1 MSIKQ
6 EIIDGLIDL
15 GAVKFGSFTLKS
27 GLVSPIYIDLRMIV
41 GDPQLMGKITKVFR
55 QLCEGLN
62 YDLVAGIPYT
72 ALPLATVFS
81 YETRI
86 PMVYAR
92 KEVKCY
98 GTKRQ
103 IEGIYKKGMRVL
115 ILDDLI
121 TNGLSKFES
130 FEVFECAGL
139 RVKDVAVLI
148 DRRQGGKETLE
159 AKGYR
164 LHALIDV
171 FEVLERTLERG
182 KIDAELY
189 ETSREFIVQSATTNA

>member
-1 MSIKQ
+1 MKDA
-6 EIIDGLIDL
+6 IIDGLIDL

-27 GLVSPIYIDLRMIV
+27 GLISPVYIDLRMIV
-41 GDPQLMGKITKVFR
+41 GAPELMGRIVKVFR
-55 QLCEGLN
+55 QMTESLPF
-62 YDLVAGIPYT
+62 DLVAGIPYT
-72 ALPLATVFS
+72 ALPLATIYS

-103 IEGIYKKGMRVL
+103 IEGVFKRGMRVL

-130 FEVFECAGL
+130 FSVFESAGL
-139 RVKDVAVLI
+139 RVTDVAVLI
-148 DRRQGGKETLE
+148 DRKQGGRETLE
-159 AKGYR
+159 KAGYR
-164 LHALIDV
+164 LHALIDI
-171 FEVLERTLERG
+171 FEILERSLERG
-182 KIDAELY
+182 RIDKELYQTSRDFILASSKIDA
-189 ETSREFIVQSATTNA
+189 